1 MPCGVPRLSS
11 LFEIPAQLAMLL
23 SLAASTAGH
32 DAPVE
37 ASKAFPTAAPELVEP
52 IEGPLRFT
60 ERGWMRALYENQAE
74 AEGLGA
80 RIFVTSGGRYYVPVA
95 SDRRRILETR
105 QNAEIA
111 SRVTSAAA
119 VRDAARIRSALQ
131 RAPAAADLYVAHVF
145 GRETAIS
152 LIKEVGRAPDAPLKE
167 SFPMLAALPEVQQGN
182 GAPPTVA
189 QFYRRLSAGLGEPP
203 RLVAIGL
210 RPLVADPEPDQRNA
224 ESPARDSIVAWQ
236 AKVDIAGAGGRTQ

>member
-32 DAPVE
+32 DAPME
-37 ASKAFPTAAPELVEP
+37 ASKAFPTAAPESVEP

-95 SDRRRILETR
+95 SDRRRIFETR

-111 SRVTSAAA
+111 SRVASAAA
-119 VRDAARIRSALQ
+119 VRDATRIRSALKS
-131 RAPAAADLYVAHVF
+131 APAAADLYVAHVF
-145 GRETAIS
+145 GPETAIS

-167 SFPMLAALPEVQQGN
+167 SFPMLAALPEVQGN

-189 QFYRRLSAGLGEPP
+189 QFYRRLSAALGEPP

-210 RPLVADPEPDQRNA
+210 RPPVVDPEPDQRNA

-236 AKVDIAGAGGRTQ
+236 AKVDIARAGGRTQ